1 VSTYET
7 FQLVA
12 VLLIATVFGL
22 SAAARRY
29 PHVTWLQGFSKAF
42 PPLSDEQRRKA
53 RKRADF
59 YAGAQLILLGIA
71 LPLGYAALTIMTFSS
86 FTTTATVLVGA
97 GSLLCIGLGVTAIFQ
112 SRR

>member
-12 VLLIATVFGL
+12 VLLLAAVFGL

-29 PHVTWLQGFSKAF
+29 PHVTWLRPFSNAF
-42 PPLSDEQRRKA
+42 PRLPEELRQKA

-59 YAGAQLILLGIA
+59 YAGAQLILLGLA
-71 LPLGYAALTIMTFSS
+71 LPCGYAALTIMTFSS
-86 FTTTATVLVGA
+86 FIPTATVLVGA
-97 GSLLCIGLGVTAIFQ
+97 GSLLCIGLGIIAIWH